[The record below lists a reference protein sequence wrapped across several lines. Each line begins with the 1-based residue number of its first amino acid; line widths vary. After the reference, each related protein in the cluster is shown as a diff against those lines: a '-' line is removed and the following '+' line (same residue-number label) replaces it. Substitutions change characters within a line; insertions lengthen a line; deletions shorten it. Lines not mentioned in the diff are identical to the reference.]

1 MIKVDAH
8 HHFWDPARKDYHWM
22 PENHPVLT
30 RTYGPHDLVPLLEV
44 HGISRTIL
52 VQAAQSIEE
61 TDYLLAIADATPSV
75 AGVVGWIDFENKDN
89 LRQLQRLKK
98 HPKFAGV
105 RPMIQDIADDNW
117 MLRKDVQWAFSAL
130 VDLDLTFDALGFP
143 RHLEN
148 FLTIFNRY
156 PDLRA
161 VIDHCMKPQIGD
173 AGTSDAGFDYWA
185 KGMTRIAQ
193 ETGAFCKLSGIVT
206 ETQGGWSVEKLRPY
220 GAHVISEFGADR
232 VMWGSDWPVCLLQAD
247 YGAWHQAAHGLCDR
261 LDDAGKSKVFGGTA
275 LAFYQRR

>member
-1 MIKVDAH
+1 MTAKGQMVMIKVDAH

-22 PENHPVLT
+22 PEAHPVLT
-30 RTYGPHDLVPLLEV
+30 RVYGPVDLLPLLQA
-44 HGISRTIL
+44 HGISKTIL
-52 VQAAQSIEE
+52 IQAAQTMEE
-61 TDYLLAIADATPSV
+61 TDYLLAIADATSSV
-75 AGVVGWIDFENKDN
+75 AAVVGWIDFENKDH

-105 RPMIQDIADDNW
+105 RPMIQDIADDSW

-161 VIDHCMKPQIGD
+161 VIDHCI
-173 AGTSDAGFDYWA
+173 
-185 KGMTRIAQ
+185 R
-193 ETGAFCKLSGIVT
+193 
-206 ETQGGWSVEKLRPY
+206 
-220 GAHVISEFGADR
+220 
-232 VMWGSDWPVCLLQAD
+232 
-247 YGAWHQAAHGLCDR
+247 
-261 LDDAGKSKVFGGTA
+261 
-275 LAFYQRR
+275 